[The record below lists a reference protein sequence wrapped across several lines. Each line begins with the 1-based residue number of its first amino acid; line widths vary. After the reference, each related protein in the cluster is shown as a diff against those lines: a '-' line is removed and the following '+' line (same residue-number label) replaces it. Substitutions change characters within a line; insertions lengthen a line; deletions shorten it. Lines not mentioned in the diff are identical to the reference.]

1 MPSSG
6 CQFGIPNR
14 FPYVWGM
21 VFALNLRMLRG
32 IGLST
37 ICLDLLYT
45 FVWCNYCWLPQ
56 VYKLKFHVK
65 VCLLSTFN
73 SITSQYVATNI
84 EMMSQKIAHTL
95 TLFFPVIWMYMYTYI
110 TKMLETW
117 KLHIRNFLRRCL
129 HLWK

>member
-1 MPSSG
+1 
-6 CQFGIPNR
+6 
-14 FPYVWGM
+14 
-21 VFALNLRMLRG
+21 MLRG

-45 FVWCNYCWLPQ
+45 FVGCNYSWLPQ

-84 EMMSQKIAHTL
+84 EMMSQKIGHEAKLIIYT
-95 TLFFPVIWMYMYTYI
+95 FFNPN
-110 TKMLETW
+110 L
-117 KLHIRNFLRRCL
+117 
-129 HLWK
+129 